1 MPRIIHAPDPACRDK
16 KNNMAILKGKH
27 NIAEIQGI
35 RCSVVEAGATY
46 ERAEFLKNLLVLNG
60 YDVKMEK
67 EKAKD
72 GTELDSFVIGL
83 TDILFNPMIVLY
95 EKKLIRKDG
104 LTVTPA
110 YWNQK
115 TEEDTLPYWQVQR

>member
-1 MPRIIHAPDPACRDK
+1 
-16 KNNMAILKGKH
+16 MAVLKGKH
-27 NIAEIQGI
+27 NIAEIEGV
-35 RCSVVEAGATY
+35 RCTVIETGATP
-46 ERAEFLKNLLVLNG
+46 ERAEFLKNLLVFNQ
-60 YDVKMEK
+60 YQVRMER

-72 GTELDSFVIGL
+72 GTELETFVIGL
-83 TDILFNPMIVLY
+83 TDTMFNPMIVLY

-115 TEEDTLPYWQVQR
+115 PEEDHLPYWQVQR